1 MKGIPAQATKI
12 LLILMLSIISTTLFA
27 ANPVEIWV
35 SAAGSNTAD
44 GTELHPLRSLDMAL
58 RKAREMRRLSDPA
71 AKDGIHIII
80 QNGFYTLEEPVRIR
94 PEDSGTQQSPTVI
107 RSAAA
112 GNPILSGGKAI
123 KGWVKKGNIWEADA
137 PAIGTG
143 IIDFRQLWVNNRKA
157 TRARDYNDNKMGR
170 ILSWDHVSQ
179 TCMIP
184 FPRKWKS
191 EQLLGAEM
199 VILQWWA
206 IANLRIRDVKVMG
219 DSARLSFYEPES
231 RVQSE
236 HPWPAPWISKET
248 GNSAFY
254 LTNSKQFLDQPG
266 EWYLDKRAGKV
277 YYWPLPSENM
287 RSASV
292 VAPYLETL
300 VKMEGTIDNPVSH
313 VYFKGISFQHASW
326 LRPSQQGH
334 VPHQAGM
341 YMLDAY
347 KLQIPGTADKKA
359 LENQAWVGRPA
370 AAVEVT
376 YAQHTGFEAC
386 RFEHHASTALDYK
399 KGTRDNMI
407 IGNLFKDIGGTGIQV
422 GTFSDEAVEAHLPY
436 DPADE
441 REISTNETIANNLIT
456 DVTNEDW
463 GCVGIGAGH
472 VRGIKILN
480 NEISNV
486 SYSGISMGWGWTR
499 TVNAMRNNT
508 IRANKIHHYGMHL
521 YDVAAIYTLSAQPG
535 SVIAENVIDSIY
547 KAPYAHD
554 PHHWF
559 YLYTDEGSSYF
570 TIRDNWVPG
579 EKFLQNANGPGN
591 TWENNGPSVADSI
604 KTKAGIQPQYH
615 YLLKDRSPAVS
626 YRSINKYVPEDDKPS
641 LIEITSSTNKGPDME
656 LLKKIAAEFGLP
668 EGSVYQWNNHAVIYA
683 KMKDPRSLKAN
694 LSANFPAANV
704 KLYADKFYS
713 FDREKHCSKEQVK
726 DQEHIILTANLVKS
740 PALQKEYL
748 DYHTTQFEK
757 WPEVSQGFCRADFQ
771 SLVMFRDER
780 QLMLIISIPK
790 GKTLEELNLKTVE
803 NNPKVE
809 QWNSIMKKYQEGL
822 ESAKPGETW
831 SLFKPIN

>member
-1 MKGIPAQATKI
+1 MQAERMF
-12 LLILMLSIISTTLFA
+12 LMLLLFMLA
-27 ANPVEIWV
+27 TPIFARAPAELWV
-35 SAAGSNTAD
+35 STKGNDTAAG
-44 GTELHPLRSLDMAL
+44 TEGQPLQSLDMAL
-58 RKAREMRRLSDPA
+58 RKAREMRRLSDPSA
-71 AKDGIHIII
+71 RNGIHIIV
-80 QNGFYTLEEPVRIR
+80 QGGTYVLEETIRIR
-94 PEDSGTQQSPTVI
+94 PEDSGTPESPTLI
-107 RSAAA
+107 RAAPGA
-112 GNPILSGGKAI
+112 SPIFSGGKVI
-123 KGWVKKGNIWEADA
+123 RGWVKKGAIWEADA
-137 PAIGTG
+137 PAIGTDVV
-143 IIDFRQLWVNNRKA
+143 DFRQLWVNNRKA
-157 TRARDYNDNKMGR
+157 TRARDFNDNKMGR
-170 ILSWDHVSQ
+170 ILSWDHVSR

-184 FPRKWKS
+184 FPKRWKAD
-191 EQLLGAEM
+191 QLVGAEM

-219 DSARLSFYEPES
+219 DSARLSFYEPET

-254 LTNSKQFLDQPG
+254 LTNSRQFLDQPG

-277 YYWPLPSENM
+277 YYWPLPSEKMNT
-287 RSASV
+287 AHV

-300 VKMEGTIDNPVSH
+300 VRMEGTLDNPVSN
-313 VYFKGISFQHASW
+313 VYFKDLSFQHATW
-326 LRPSQQGH
+326 LRPSRHGH

-347 KLQIPGTADKKA
+347 KLQVPGTPDKA
-359 LENQAWVGRPA
+359 GLENQAWVGRPA
-370 AAVEVT
+370 AAVEVS
-376 YAQHTGFEAC
+376 YANHTGFEAC
-386 RFEHHASTALDYK
+386 RFEHHASAGLDYK
-399 KGTRDNMI
+399 KGTHSNLI
-407 IGNLFKDIGGTGIQV
+407 VGNLFKDIGGTGIQI

-472 VRGIKILN
+472 VRGIKIIN

-486 SYSGISMGWGWTR
+486 SYTGISMGWGWTR

-570 TIRDNWVPG
+570 TIRDNWVPA

-591 TWENNGPSVADSI
+591 TWENNSPSVADSI
-604 KTKAGIQPQYH
+604 KARAGIQPEYH
-615 YLLKDRSPAVS
+615 YLLKDRSPAVP
-626 YRSINKYVPEDDKPS
+626 YRSINKYIPEDDKHS
-641 LIEITSSTNKGPDME
+641 LIEVISSDGKAPDAD
-656 LLKKIAAEFGLP
+656 LLKKIAAEFKLAP
-668 EGSVYQWNNHAVIYA
+668 GSIYQWNNHALIYA
-683 KMKDPRSLKAN
+683 KLKDPRSLRAN
-694 LSANFPAANV
+694 LAANFQGATV
-704 KLYADKFYS
+704 KLYTDTFYT
-713 FDREKHCSKEQVK
+713 FDRKQHCSQEQVSAQ
-726 DQEHIILTANLVKS
+726 DHIILTANLVKN

-748 DYHTTQFEK
+748 DYHATQFEK

-771 SLVMFRDER
+771 SLVMFRDGR

-790 GKTLEELNLKTVE
+790 GKSLDELNPKTVE
-803 NNPKVE
+803 NNPKVD
-809 QWNSIMKKYQEGL
+809 QWNNIMKKYQEGVAG
-822 ESAKPGETW
+822 AKPGETW
-831 SLFKPIN
+831 SLFKQIN